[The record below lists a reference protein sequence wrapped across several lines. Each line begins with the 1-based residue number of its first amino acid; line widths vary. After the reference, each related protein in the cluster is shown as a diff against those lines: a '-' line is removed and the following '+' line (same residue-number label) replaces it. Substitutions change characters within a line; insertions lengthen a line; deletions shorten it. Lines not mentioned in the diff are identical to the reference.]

1 MKVFAN
7 TLKPAAVSTHHSTQ
21 LSDVKLYFCQEK
33 KHNTNE
39 PVAEHREKKW
49 QGYHWVKHTE
59 TRIFF
64 EI

>member
-39 PVAEHREKKW
+39 PVAEHREK
-49 QGYHWVKHTE
+49 V
-59 TRIFF
+59 TRLSLGEAHRNQNLF
-64 EI
+64 